1 MRVLVVDDESL
12 IRMDICDALDAAGY
26 EIVGEGQNGVE
37 ALQLTKTLQPDIIV
51 MDVKMPELDG
61 IEAARQIRHLQIAPV
76 VLLTAYSQQD
86 LVKKAAESGVYGYL
100 IKPLNEVQLIPTL
113 EMAYNRFQ
121 ESQLH
126 RETIDK
132 LEDTLEEQKWVRKAT
147 AILMENLKINED
159 LAYRRIRSF
168 AMDKRLPVIEVCR
181 RIIKEQE
188 KKTVR

>member
-76 VLLTAYSQQD
+76 VLLNAYSPQA
-86 LVKKAAESGVYGYL
+86 LVKKAAESGGYGYL

-121 ESQLH
+121 EGQLH
-126 RETIDK
+126 REKIDK

-159 LAYRRIRSF
+159 VAYRRIRGF